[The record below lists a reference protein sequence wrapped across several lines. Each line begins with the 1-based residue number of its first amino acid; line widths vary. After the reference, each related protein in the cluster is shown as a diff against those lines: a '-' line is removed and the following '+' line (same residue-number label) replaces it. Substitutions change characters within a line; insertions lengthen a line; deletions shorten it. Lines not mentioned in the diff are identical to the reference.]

1 MINANDINFIAGVLR
16 SLPAEVREVAAP
28 RFEQSL
34 MAHYPEAFNVAKWR
48 RAMATANDPPRP
60 VSALEE
66 RLLGLPDNAALKTW
80 RKEKPRR

>member
-1 MINANDINFIAGVLR
+1 MMNANDINFIAGVLR

-34 MAHYPEAFNVAKWR
+34 MAHYPDAFNIAKWR
-48 RAMATANDPPRP
+48 CAMATANAQP

-66 RLLGLPDNAALKTW
+66 RLLALPDNAALKTW
-80 RKEKPRR
+80 KEKPRR